1 MVPER
6 SQAAPLIGRAVR
18 CEMIGTVDPVAV
30 ARSYLRSFATGDP
43 DTVVAHV
50 TDDFVNEHTAALSSS
65 SAGKIEYRRRLPDF
79 LAGFSGLRYEIE
91 DLIAAGDKVA
101 AAYTMHAT
109 YEGHEV
115 AVRGVMRL
123 SVRDGLVAH
132 RVDYYDAL
140 GFLQQ
145 IGKA

>member
-1 MVPER
+1 M
-6 SQAAPLIGRAVR
+6 
-18 CEMIGTVDPVAV
+18 DPAAV
-30 ARSYLRSFATGDP
+30 ARAYLRSFATGDP
-43 DTVVAHV
+43 DTVAAHV

-65 SAGKIEYRRRLPDF
+65 STGKGEYRRRLPEF
-79 LAGFSGLRYEIE
+79 LGDFSGLRYEIE

-109 YEGHEV
+109 YEGHEI

-123 SVRDGLVAH
+123 SIREGLVTH

-145 IGKA
+145 IGRA